1 MNTFKRPV
9 RFACLIRIRAGAN
22 VWTAELIYPE
32 HRPEPLGDATAAQ
45 HILTQFSAIL
55 DKILKN
61 FI

>member
-1 MNTFKRPV
+1 MNMFKRPV
-9 RFACLIRIRAGAN
+9 RVACLIRICAGAD

-32 HRPEPLGDATAAQ
+32 HWPEPLGDATAAQ

-55 DKILKN
+55 DKILKI